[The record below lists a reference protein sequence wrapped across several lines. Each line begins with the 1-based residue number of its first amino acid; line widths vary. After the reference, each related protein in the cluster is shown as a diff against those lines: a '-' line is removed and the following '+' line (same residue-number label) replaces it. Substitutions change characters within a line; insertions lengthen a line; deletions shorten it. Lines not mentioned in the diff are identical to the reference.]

1 MFNLKNFK
9 LVKELK
15 DIKPKIDWLKFSN
28 AKNKATI
35 PSDLLSNSSIE
46 KRFLDEDLKIRALV
60 EEMLVKEFSPKIKE
74 KSSYNFL
81 VDSVVNRLKQKQLGD
96 IKEPEQ
102 I

>member
-15 DIKPKIDWLKFSN
+15 DIKPKVDWLKFSS
-28 AKNKATI
+28 AKNKASI
-35 PSDLLSNSSIE
+35 PSDLLSPDLIE
-46 KRFLDEDLKIRALV
+46 KRFSDEDLKIRLMV

-74 KSSYNFL
+74 KKSYNFL
-81 VDSVVNRLKQKQLGD
+81 VDSVVNKLKQKQLGD
-96 IKEPEQ
+96 ITVTEK